1 MHERLP
7 LELCDLHLLLS
18 YIPASDRETWLQVGM
33 GIKAEF
39 GENGFEA
46 WDSWSQTGTGYNLR
60 DAKSVWRSF
69 KKGGVGL
76 GTTIKLAQDNGW
88 KPERKEMSRE
98 DRRRL
103 SEQAEAT
110 RRARQAEIETDEA
123 RAAKMRA
130 AVADA
135 CSAIW
140 QQHVQPEG
148 ESAYL
153 ARKGVGAHGVG
164 FMRRTVVLEIDD
176 QAERCQIWAGTDA
189 QTYLKNLP
197 KPRPAHLSM
206 LVMRR
211 GDLVIPLRDGAG
223 TLHALQHIGGSG
235 TKLFP
240 KYGRKSGCFHVLGDL
255 AGAEVIGLAEGY
267 ATAASCREAAGW
279 PLVMAVDSGNLPA
292 VARAV
297 REQHPTARLVF
308 CGDDDPT
315 KPGNPG
321 RTKAEGA
328 ALEFGGVA
336 VFPVG
341 ADGKDWNDLHQA
353 AGLDAVREQLLP
365 ALDLEPAVRPALGEP
380 ISLEELEALIDADLP
395 LAPSGEAAEAAAPT
409 EGGGGSPVDP
419 LARVLG
425 RFALVQGDTKVFD
438 LHGKVL
444 MKKSAF
450 ELLVT
455 RPVAKRWYD
464 EPDKHCVSPELAKR
478 MADQAVLAT
487 KGKRGGD
494 TSGARSVAPT
504 ERYVYIDGTQ
514 DIWDD
519 VKRRRIPVAALR
531 VALGDAYSL
540 WLNSDERRVVDQEHL
555 VFDPRMEKDPSVYIN
570 TFDGLPMK
578 PGTDFR
584 KCAAILQMVNFLCN
598 DDEAAVRWLL
608 CWLALPL
615 QRVGSKMATAVLMHS
630 TMEGSG
636 KSLLLSDI
644 MREIYGAYGATV
656 GQVQLE
662 SAWSAWQS
670 NKLFGVFEEVVSRD
684 QRYNQVGKIK
694 HMVTGKTMRIESK
707 FISGWEETNY
717 MNAVFLSNEII
728 PWPIA
733 PDDRRLLVIWPELTL
748 QGELLE
754 RVIAEM
760 NDGGIQAL
768 YGYLLDYDVG
778 DFHAHTRPPK
788 TAARQRLV
796 DLSLASWQTFL
807 SEWRAGYLGDLFKPC
822 VSSDLYCLFLEWCS
836 RNKEH
841 TLSHT
846 KFSGFIG
853 TQVPKEKGV
862 PWYDGKRRA
871 FGTFFFPCNT
881 VDPSPPPSLESKAL
895 GQAVEAWRASARMAG
910 WNVDNWEH
918 MKKEAA

>member
-1 MHERLP
+1 MHDHIP
-7 LELCDLHLLLS
+7 LALSDLHLLLS
-18 YIPASDRETWLQVGM
+18 YIPATDRETWLQVGM

-39 GENGFEA
+39 GQNGFDA
-46 WDSWSQTGTGYNLR
+46 WDTWSQTGTGYNLR
-60 DAKSVWRSF
+60 DAKTVWRSF

-76 GTTIKLAQDNGW
+76 GTVIKLAQGNGW
-88 KPERKEMSRE
+88 KPERTEMTRE
-98 DRRRL
+98 DRQRLAEQHESRRK
-103 SEQAEAT
+103 
-110 RRARQAEIETDEA
+110 ARQAEVEADEA
-123 RAAKMRA
+123 KAATMRA

-135 CSAIW
+135 CSIIW
-140 QQHVQPEG
+140 QQHVQADG
-148 ESAYL
+148 ASAYL

-164 FMRRTVVLEIDD
+164 FLRRTVVLEIDD
-176 QAERCQIWAGTDA
+176 QSERCQIWAGTDA
-189 QTYLKNLP
+189 QTYLRNLP

-211 GDLVIPLRDGAG
+211 GDLVIPLRDASGA
-223 TLHALQHIGGSG
+223 LHALQHIGGNG

-240 KYGRKSGCFHVLGDL
+240 KYGRKSGCFHVLTELD
-255 AGAEVIGLAEGY
+255 GAEVIGLAEGY
-267 ATAASCREAAGW
+267 ATAASCVEASGW
-279 PLVMAVDSGNLPA
+279 PVVMAVDSGNLPA
-292 VARAV
+292 VARAL
-297 REQHPTARLVF
+297 REQFPVARLVL
-308 CGDDDPT
+308 CGDDDPA

-321 RTKAEGA
+321 RSKAEAA
-328 ALEFGGVA
+328 ALEVSGVA
-336 VFPVG
+336 VFPTG

-353 AGLDAVREQLLP
+353 AGRDVVREQLLAALALQP
-365 ALDLEPAVRPALGEP
+365 VVRSALDSVG
-380 ISLEELEALIDADLP
+380 DDLP
-395 LAPSGEAAEAAAPT
+395 PTPSGDAAEAAAPT
-409 EGGGGSPVDP
+409 EGGGGSAVDP
-419 LARVLG
+419 LERLIG
-425 RFALVQGDTKVFD
+425 RYALVEGDTKVFD
-438 LHGKVL
+438 LHGRVV

-455 RPVAKRWYD
+455 RPLAKRWYD
-464 EPDKHCVSPELAKR
+464 FEDKKCISPDLARR
-478 MADQAVLAT
+478 MAEQAVMDA
-487 KGKRGGD
+487 KGKRGREKA
-494 TSGARSVAPT
+494 GAKAVAPT

-519 VKRRRIPVAALR
+519 AKRRRIPVAALR
-531 VALGDAYSL
+531 VALGDAFSL

-555 VFDPRMEKDPSVYIN
+555 VFDPRMEKDPSIYIN
-570 TFDGLPMK
+570 TFDGLPMV
-578 PGTDFR
+578 PGTDFS
-584 KCAAILQMVNFLCN
+584 KCTAILQMVNFLCN

-615 QRVGSKMATAVLMHS
+615 QKVGSKMATAVLMHS

-656 GQVQLE
+656 GQTQLE
-662 SAWSAWQS
+662 SQWSAWQS

-754 RVIAEM
+754 RVIAEIK
-760 NDGGIQAL
+760 DGGIQAL
-768 YGYLLDYDVG
+768 YGYLLQHDVG

-807 SEWRAGYLGDLFKPC
+807 AEWRAGYLGDLFKPC

-895 GQAVEAWRASARMAG
+895 GQSVEAWRASARLAG
-910 WNVDNWEH
+910 WHVDNWDH